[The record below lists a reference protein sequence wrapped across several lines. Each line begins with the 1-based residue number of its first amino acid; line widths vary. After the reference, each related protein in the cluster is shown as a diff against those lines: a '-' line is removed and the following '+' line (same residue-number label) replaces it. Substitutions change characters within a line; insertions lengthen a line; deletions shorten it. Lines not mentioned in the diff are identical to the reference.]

1 MRGRATLSKQY
12 ERPARP
18 LDRDERH
25 GVNLI
30 AWVAGE
36 GGGAPAHVVDLSPS
50 GFGAK
55 SWALMRIG
63 SEIGVALPGLGTVRA
78 QVRWALGGVFG
89 ARFLPPLEEEQVEA
103 CLAFAQE
110 RQGPG
115 PRLP

>member
-1 MRGRATLSKQY
+1 MRGRATPTKQY

-18 LDRDERH
+18 SDRDTRH

-30 AWVAGE
+30 AWIVSDGAGH
-36 GGGAPAHVVDLSPS
+36 PAHIVDLSER

-63 SEIGVALPGLGTVRA
+63 SEIEVGLPGLGTVRA

-89 ARFLPPLEEEQVEA
+89 ARFLPRLESGELEA
-103 CLAFAQE
+103 CLERAQM
-110 RQGPG
+110 RSGHG
-115 PRLP
+115 D

>member
-1 MRGRATLSKQY
+1 MRGRAYPTKQY

-18 LDRDERH
+18 SDRDARH

-30 AWVAGE
+30 AWVSTDGA
-36 GGGAPAHVVDLSPS
+36 GAPAHIVDLSER

-63 SEIGVALPGLGTVRA
+63 SEIEVSLPGIGIVRA

-89 ARFLPPLEEEQVEA
+89 ARFLPRLESAQLDA
-103 CLAFAQE
+103 CLE
-110 RQGPG
+110 RAGMRSGQGD
-115 PRLP
+115 

>member
-1 MRGRATLSKQY
+1 MKHY

-18 LDRDERH
+18 LDRDARH

-30 AWVAGE
+30 AWVSAD
-36 GGGAPAHVVDLSPS
+36 GGAGAPAHVVDLSER

-63 SEIGVALPGLGTVRA
+63 SEISVRLPGVGTVRA

-89 ARFLPPLEEEQVEA
+89 ARFLPRLDAEQMEA
-103 CLAFAQE
+103 CFAYAQAKGE
-110 RQGPG
+110 PETQ
-115 PRLP
+115 LP